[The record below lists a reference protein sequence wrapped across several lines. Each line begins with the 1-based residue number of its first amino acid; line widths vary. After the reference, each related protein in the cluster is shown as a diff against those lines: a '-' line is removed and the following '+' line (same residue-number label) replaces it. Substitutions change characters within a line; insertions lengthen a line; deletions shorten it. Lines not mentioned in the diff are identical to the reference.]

1 MFSRHFLAKRI
12 HSAVAGA
19 LLTVM
24 GGLSAP
30 VQVHTSLSVM
40 AIVVAGSAFLPAS
53 AATVA
58 TSSIVELSP
67 TPPNVTQAVPPNIVV
82 TFDDSGSMASNYM
95 GDGRP
100 FDGGGWS
107 NPWRC
112 AGVIDPRVTAA
123 SNILSR
129 AMNGVYYNP
138 NVVYTPPIKADGT
151 SFPQAGTESSATF
164 DMSKVPLDS
173 IGINRPYKPASPLDS
188 TAGYNNNPGGATD
201 PKGMTIL
208 DGQVTLT
215 YPSVTTKYAAFGS
228 SCPSSADAGSC
239 RTNSSGTT
247 GSGSSKTNVFYLKNV
262 DSLTGSGT
270 SKVYVGTSLQAKKS
284 SGVGYN
290 VTATGDL
297 TSVSPAVTSN
307 YVTWTATTKTGT
319 PTLSSDKRWQCGY
332 GTSPMDGYSVDPDGT
347 TYPNGGPYYYRYK
360 SSAPTITVNAYGD
373 PDAAGIANIYKAS
386 NWEAVAVPNTT
397 VTINGKSV
405 NQWKNFANWYAYYRT
420 RNLMTRSALSR
431 TFGSL
436 GAATSTGGFG
446 NSLRVAWQNLYTY
459 DTFHLQPSTII
470 SSLLDANSPA
480 CDATA
485 VDPASMLFT
494 GTATKIPPN
503 CYRSAF
509 FNWIFQVPATSV
521 TPTRASTIRVGNFF
535 QRGGAVGTTLANT
548 GGTGDLHDPYWQPP
562 TVSGADGL
570 ELACRQ
576 NYHMLV
582 TDGYWNENSNYTVT
596 GINNATSSTT
606 LPDGTAYSNSN
617 AESRVFWD
625 VQGASEYTPSL
636 ADLAFNYWATNLR
649 PDLYDPTTGKIV
661 PPYMP
666 DTTTGVVSGAS
677 SATLEKYFNPKN
689 DPANWPHLV
698 QYMVTLGVPGDL
710 TYSPDADCV
719 DPANDLCKLR
729 QGQTNSTTKVGWP
742 APRNNNSTGIDDTW
756 HAAINSRGAYFN
768 AANPQ
773 NLVDQLTNILTNIS
787 ARNVPATTSALN
799 TSVLVQG
806 ALGFTA
812 GYSSGDW
819 SGVFQAITANVDGT
833 VSGLQWDGGKS
844 LTDPTDPKFT
854 APADRKILTAKEN
867 ADGSFEVGTAFRTF
881 SSDLDDLTAATGST
895 YLSAQA
901 MLSGLPAS
909 VGTSDTGQARVDYLR
924 GSRALEGTTYRTR
937 SSLLG
942 AIINSQALFVGAP
955 SSGYRNTWPAGSDEQ
970 LAMASD
976 GTTCDPTAPTLAT
989 CHSYEAFVNYYK
1001 DRTPAVYVGAN
1012 DGMLHAFNAKEVL
1025 DTSTPPKAV
1034 PDANAGKEM
1043 FAYVPRTVYGSL
1055 GNLTA
1060 LSSFKFSPTVDATP
1074 VTRDVYFA
1082 SDTTTPAVTTQGW
1095 HTILV
1100 GGLRLGGRG
1109 VYALDITDPTTVTEG
1124 NANKKV
1130 LWEFNSDT
1138 PAVSGVG
1145 NPANLGYTFGQPNIG
1160 RLADGKWVVL
1170 VPGGYFPDCS
1180 KSDKPANCTTLAAA
1194 SNGYSSLFILDAQTG
1209 ALIRELKTLTTISG
1223 VTSGGLSSVVLGD
1236 YNNDQVDDVAFAGD
1250 LNGNLWRFDLTDP
1263 VSANWQSHVTL
1274 AYQPTTQGAQPITVM
1289 PRLFPDPA
1297 TNRFIVVFGTGKY
1310 LGAADNTSTSAT
1322 TQSIYGIRDKLDSSG
1337 VSITAVKTDLQQQ
1350 VLYQAAS
1357 SNGTS
1362 TVRGLTDNALT
1373 NAKNGWYIDLN
1384 LSASPGER
1392 VVVTAGA
1399 LFDTNRAIIT
1409 TLIPGSQDPCSATVG
1424 GALMVLNAAT
1434 GGSGGG
1440 LSGPGAPTSGWG
1452 TGVTGVSVV
1461 GGLVNNPPTG
1471 GSVPVA
1477 SVIGG
1482 GKLLIPGLQL
1492 QGGGNL
1498 DIDDAIW
1505 RRRAWR
1511 ELNNDQ

>member
-1 MFSRHFLAKRI
+1 MFSRHFLAKRL
-12 HSAVAGA
+12 HSAVAGT

-30 VQVHTSLSVM
+30 VQVQTSLSVM
-40 AIVVAGSAFLPAS
+40 AVVVAGSAFLPAS

-58 TSSIVELSP
+58 TSNIVELSP

-82 TFDDSGSMASNYM
+82 TFDDSGSMANNYM
-95 GDGRP
+95 GDSRP
-100 FDGGGWS
+100 FDGGSWGG
-107 NPWRC
+107 PWRC
-112 AGVIDPRVTAA
+112 AGVIDPRITA
-123 SNILSR
+123 SSDVR
-129 AMNGVYYNP
+129 SKAMNGVYYNP
-138 NVVYTPPIKADGT
+138 NVVYTPPLKSDGT
-151 SFPQAGTESSATF
+151 AFPNADSSLQA
-164 DMSKVPLDS
+164 VPLDA
-173 IGINRPYKPASPLDS
+173 IGINRPYQPV
-188 TAGYNNNPGGATD
+188 TAGSVAYRNNPNGSTD
-201 PKGMTIL
+201 PTGLTDL
-208 DGQVTLT
+208 TGTATLT
-215 YPSVTTKYAAFGS
+215 FPSTTTSYVTFGTTCAAN
-228 SCPSSADAGSC
+228 ADAGTCNTS
-239 RTNSSGTT
+239 NSGTSGGNYVYYIRNADGST
-247 GSGSSKTNVFYLKNV
+247 GSGNGTVYYGVNLRTRNSNQ
-262 DSLTGSGT
+262 SGY
-270 SKVYVGTSLQAKKS
+270 SKV
-284 SGVGYN
+284 
-290 VTATGDL
+290 TGDS
-297 TSVSPAVTSN
+297 TSSTKQYATWTVTVTDTSNGPSVSN
-307 YVTWTATTKTGT
+307 
-319 PTLSSDKRWQCGY
+319 DNRWKCGY
-332 GTSPMDGYSVDPDGT
+332 GSSPMDGYSTDADGN

-360 SSAPTITVNAYGD
+360 TTAPTITVDAYGN
-373 PDAAGIANIYKAS
+373 PDSTGRTNLFTAS
-386 NWEAVAVPNTT
+386 NWEAVSVPDTT
-397 VTINGKSV
+397 ATINGTSV
-405 NQWKNFANWYAYYRT
+405 NQWQNFANWYAYYRT
-420 RNLMTRSALSR
+420 RNLMTRTALSR
-431 TFGSL
+431 VFGNL
-436 GAATSTGGFG
+436 GAPTSTGGFG
-446 NSLRVAWQNLYTY
+446 NSLRIAWQNLYTY
-459 DTFHLQPSTII
+459 DDFYLQSSTII

-480 CDATA
+480 CDASTVAPTA
-485 VDPASMLFT
+485 MLFS
-494 GTATKIPPN
+494 GTSTKTAPN

-509 FNWIFQVPATSV
+509 FNWIFSVPATGG
-521 TPTRASTIRVGNFF
+521 TPARASAIRAGKFF
-535 QRGGAVGTTLANT
+535 QRGNGNT

-570 ELACRQ
+570 ELVCRQ

-582 TDGYWNENSNYTVT
+582 TDGYWNESDP
-596 GINNATSSTT
+596 ALPDPFQTSESAIAVNGGK
-606 LPDGTAYSNSN
+606 LPDGTVYSIT
-617 AESRVFWD
+617 APESRVYWD
-625 VQGASEYTPSL
+625 VQGSTYTSSQ
-636 ADLAFNYWATNLR
+636 ANIAFNYWATNLR
-649 PDLYDPTTGKIV
+649 PDLYDPANGKIV

-666 DTTTGVVSGAS
+666 DTKTGVITGATS
-677 SATLEKYFNPKN
+677 PALEKYFNPNN
-689 DPANWPHLV
+689 DPANWPHMV
-698 QYMVTLGVPGDL
+698 EYMVTLGVPGEL
-710 TYSPDADCV
+710 TYSKDADCV
-719 DPANDLCKLR
+719 DPENDLCKLR
-729 QGQTNSTTKVGWP
+729 LGQTNSTGAVGWTLP
-742 APRNNNSTGIDDTW
+742 ANNSAPGIDDTW
-756 HAAINSRGAYFN
+756 HGAVNSRGAYFN

-806 ALGFTA
+806 AIGFTA

-819 SGVFQAITANVDGT
+819 SGVFQAITANADGT
-833 VSGLQWDGGKS
+833 VAGLQWDAGS
-844 LTDPTDPKFT
+844 ILTDATKT
-854 APADRKILTAKEN
+854 VPANRQVLSAKES
-867 ADGSFEVGTAFRTF
+867 ADGSFDVGTPFRTF
-881 SSDLDDLTAATGST
+881 STDLDNLTASSGSS
-895 YLSAQA
+895 YVSAQTL
-901 MLSGLPAS
+901 LSGTPAS
-909 VGTSDTGQARVDYLR
+909 TGTTDTGQARVDYLR
-924 GSRALEGTTYRTR
+924 GVRSLEGTTYRTR
-937 SSLLG
+937 TSLLG
-942 AIINSQALFVGAP
+942 AIINSQAVYVSSP
-955 SSGYRNTWPAGSDEQ
+955 SSGYRNTWPSGSAEE
-970 LAMASD
+970 LAMAND
-976 GTTCDPTAPTLAT
+976 GTTCDAAAPTLAT
-989 CHSYEAFVNYYK
+989 CHSYEAFVNVYK

-1025 DTSTPPKAV
+1025 DTSTPPQAV

-1055 GNLTA
+1055 GGLTA
-1060 LSSFKFSPTVDATP
+1060 LSNFKFSPTVDATP
-1074 VTRDVYFA
+1074 VTRDVFFPSA
-1082 SDTTTPAVTTQGW
+1082 TTTPAVTTAGW

-1109 VYALDITDPTTVTEG
+1109 VYALDITDPTQVTEA

-1130 LWEFNSDT
+1130 LWEFNSDS

-1160 RLADGKWVVL
+1160 RLANGKWVVL

-1194 SNGYSSLFILDAQTG
+1194 SNGYSSLFILNAQTG

-1263 VSANWQSHVTL
+1263 NSANWQSHVTL
-1274 AYQPTTQGAQPITVM
+1274 AYKPATQGAQPITVM

-1337 VSITAVKTDLQQQ
+1337 VPITAVKADLQQQ

-1357 SNGTS
+1357 SNGIS

-1373 NAKNGWYIDLN
+1373 TAQNGWYIDLD

-1440 LSGPGAPTSGWG
+1440 LSGPAAPTGGWS
-1452 TGVTGVSVV
+1452 TGVTTV

-1498 DIDDAIW
+1498 NIDDAIW